1 MRNSGRA
8 QRMSVQTPNRE
19 NSSPHDT
26 TRPGIEDC
34 GKIYKAGCD
43 RVQAAVS
50 SRAPP
55 LGCIRHSDRGSQYAA
70 ADYRAELA
78 KHGLKGSMGRGNPYD
93 NAKAESFMK
102 TLKVEEVYL
111 MEYETFE
118 DVTASLPSFIEEVY
132 NSKRLHSALGHRSPA
147 KFEQEH
153 ARRMV
158 NLAGLT
164 CVHPEG
170 CTPVR
175 ELVRTNHPP
184 ILPAV
189 IDRI

>member
-34 GKIYKAGCD
+34 GKIYKARCD

-78 KHGLKGSMGRGNPYD
+78 KHGLKGSMGRRGNPYD

-111 MEYETFE
+111 MEYETFD
-118 DVTASLPSFIEEVY
+118 DVAASLPRFIEDVY
-132 NSKRLHSALGHRSPA
+132 NAKRRHSALGYKSPV
-147 KFEQEH
+147 KFEEEQ
-153 ARRMV
+153 ARQMA
-158 NLAGLT
+158 N
-164 CVHPEG
+164 
-170 CTPVR
+170 
-175 ELVRTNHPP
+175 
-184 ILPAV
+184 
-189 IDRI
+189 